1 MARRGGGMSFSLDL
15 SPLVRLLEQS
25 HEAAGRGVTTGMRDI
40 KDDWKRAAV
49 DVAPLKTGNIRRQIN
64 GRVEGSGLESTVEIE
79 ANAMNSAR
87 FNYAYYIHE
96 GHMSADGK
104 SLRHPGTVEEFLAE
118 PARDNEQRW
127 QAMLEREIR
136 EQLDR
141 EGW

>member
-1 MARRGGGMSFSLDL
+1 MARRGGGHSFSLDL
-15 SPLVRLLEQS
+15 SPLVRLLERS
-25 HEAAGRGVTTGMRDI
+25 PEAAGRGATTGMRDI
-40 KDDWKRAAV
+40 RDDWKREAR
-49 DVAPLKTGNIRRQIN
+49 DVAPLDDGNLRRQIN

-96 GHMSADGK
+96 GHMADDGK
-104 SLRHPGTVEEFLAE
+104 SLRHPGTVEEFLKQPAE
-118 PARDNEQRW
+118 QNEQRW